1 MMHMMIYMMHKNF
14 CSINNI
20 ILTYVIFLHNI
31 PEYLAHE
38 VIFISH
44 LSYTL
49 IIIAHILAK
58 FKIIK
63 SYLLKINVVKINID
77 ACTNKLIFWTT
88 DLNNNVFG
96 NGDKNN
102 DKNSPKLF
110 EVLHTGY
117 CRYHTFD
124 SRISTNFVFN
134 TLIFIVDTQ
143 NLTKLSIIIF
153 CSICFSTVNYTY
165 LLKTCFGKN
174 LKISYIENSATYL
187 TAFLLFAQI
196 SETKTI
202 KNYPFIFYAARL
214 HLYFF
219 KVNFQAHFL
228 KQNTLLIK

>member
-1 MMHMMIYMMHKNF
+1 M
-14 CSINNI
+14 
-20 ILTYVIFLHNI
+20 
-31 PEYLAHE
+31 ARE

-44 LSYTL
+44 LSYIL
-49 IIIAHILAK
+49 IIIIAHILAK

-63 SYLLKINVVKINID
+63 SYLLKINAVKINID

-214 HLYFF
+214 DLNL
-219 KVNFQAHFL
+219 KANFQTHFL
-228 KQNTLLIK
+228 KHYKLFKKLLSSNIFIFYHGS